1 METPKRFFNL
11 LALVKYVLESKA
23 CVPFPEEEN
32 TRPYKKPNGYEL
44 YHDENDRID
53 FNDLEPKIKKEI
65 EEKVK
70 RFHYF
75 RNKFE
80 DLTKSILVLS
90 GIKGG
95 QHTITIELFRLLM
108 ARLQSIGIEVQYKK
122 VCDLYSFMSNTLKG
136 QINNDHPSGLKI
148 KFWKKFWRK
157 TKRKKIAELHKVTF
171 LYEESSISIS
181 ILIYH
186 LDGEIAFVSF
196 VENSIK
202 HTNGELVF
210 EKIDIEVDRIIRLIP
225 IMDII

>member
-1 METPKRFFNL
+1 MEKPKRFFNL

-95 QHTITIELFRLLM
+95 QHTISIQLFRLLI
-108 ARLQSIGIEVQYKK
+108 ARLESKNIKVEYKK
-122 VCDLYSFMSNTLKG
+122 VCNLYSFMSKGLKG
-136 QINNDHPSGLKI
+136 HITNNPLLGFKKILQKLSLKNH
-148 KFWKKFWRK
+148 KKQ
-157 TKRKKIAELHKVTF
+157 IAELNRIEF
-171 LYEESSISIS
+171 LFGQSSISIS
-181 ILIYH
+181 ALVYH
-186 LDGEIAFVSF
+186 VDNEVAFVSL

-202 HTNGELVF
+202 DVNGEECFL
-210 EKIDIEVDRIIRLIP
+210 KIESEIDRIIRLIP